1 MAVCDEITAPCL
13 SLSSLDEVGP
23 THNVVHVLYESTCMM
38 YSCTYVR
45 KYESTRLQRSLHV
58 LSVNH
63 NVVVVY
69 SMITVVVVLPEVHVT
84 SVQHSVKRVL
94 YEDMIE
100 YQCRLQ
106 LATVS
111 VRVQ

>member
-1 MAVCDEITAPCL
+1 M
-13 SLSSLDEVGP
+13 
-23 THNVVHVLYESTCMM
+23 NVQKVLTYESTKVRK
-38 YSCTYVR
+38 YLRRYFR

-63 NVVVVY
+63 NVVVVYVY